1 EAKLNEAPELE
12 AQILFEDLMERN
24 PGAFQPGQL
33 STFQRKVKRWRAQK
47 GPGKETPATH
57 PVPGGRPGFR
67 WFCDHRGFFDALVH
81 ARSGDSGALLWQI
94 ALPGLEGAPFTSM
107 APIADQNEDG
117 IEDVLVGVYD
127 SEAHGPLME
136 GRLHALSGTTGQ
148 VIWQID
154 EWDVKR

>member
-1 EAKLNEAPELE
+1 
-12 AQILFEDLMERN
+12 M
-24 PGAFQPGQL
+24 
-33 STFQRKVKRWRAQK
+33 
-47 GPGKETPATH
+47 
-57 PVPGGRPGFR
+57 PGGARSSACFVRCPKNRSFR
-67 WFCDHRGFFDALVH
+67 GPSPDLVICDHRGFFDALVH

-94 ALPGLEGAPFTSM
+94 ALPGLEGAPFISM